1 MANRKK
7 RNRQRIDTM
16 IDAHV
21 WMRRQARLRGEWNGD
36 GRRAP
41 PKKVLSVL
49 WSPPEIAAAPTPDNH
64 LVIPAKGNDS
74 SSTT

>member
-7 RNRQRIDTM
+7 RSRQRIDTM

-21 WMRRQARLRGEWNGD
+21 WMRRQVRLRGEWNGD
-36 GRRAP
+36 GLRAP
-41 PKKVLSVL
+41 PKKVLSAL
-49 WSPPEIAAAPTPDNH
+49 WSVQDDDDAPSADDH
-64 LVIPAKGNDS
+64 FVVPAKGNDS